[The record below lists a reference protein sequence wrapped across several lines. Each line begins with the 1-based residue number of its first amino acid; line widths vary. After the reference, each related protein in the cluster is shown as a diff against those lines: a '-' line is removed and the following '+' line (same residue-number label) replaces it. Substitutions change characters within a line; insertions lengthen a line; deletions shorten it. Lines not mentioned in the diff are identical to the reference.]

1 MGINIILPLIMGI
14 AMTVIIGSQVVPS
27 YIEKI
32 KIAKVEN
39 QTINNQEVIFEGV
52 QRFITMKQRNPVDL
66 REVVEEGFLN
76 EKVIENGFGGEYT
89 IKIEET
95 KGLLKV
101 RTFIEDKTSQETFL
115 NSFKNKFK
123 PIQIGTNEFETTFVI
138 PMDVMHGSGLFMTG
152 IPMQTNEP
160 DKNKYKY
167 WYDTNGEEAILKIS
181 DGDKWIPISKG
192 ENNNKGNGSTSIN
205 KDDIV
210 VTNDDLWNFNDAKEG
225 DIKYAYDDTT
235 KSIQEYVYY
244 KNRWTAKNYNGVAP
258 LTDGEKYYKYLRES
272 YPNLFSVDVNNLNF
286 GSSGTTI
293 DGTSYQTVSFD
304 IPKENG
310 EVLKNEIIAFVLKE
324 KPFEFFKMR
333 LQIMTTKDYLH
344 FAKPPEIDEGFYM
357 YNKMS
362 DFLEK
367 NVRNDD
373 TDNTFDYPKAKNIPI
388 NDNPL
393 SALFNSLDIMYLS
406 KATINSLPAIDGFSS
421 VKSEFR
427 NGDEVWMLFEINKDS
442 PIIPI
447 IPNNRD
453 YSNPVYKYCDSNF
466 NYKFDTKTQKQFL
479 ICTKFLD
486 F

>member
-14 AMTVIIGSQVVPS
+14 AMTVIIGSQVAPS

-39 QTINNQEVIFEGV
+39 RTINNQEVIFEGV
-52 QRFITMKQRNPVDL
+52 QRFITMKQRNPSNL
-66 REVVEEGFLN
+66 REVVDEGFLN
-76 EKVIENGFGGEYT
+76 ENFIENGFGGEYT
-89 IKIEET
+89 IEIEET

-101 RTFIEDKTSQETFL
+101 RTFIEDKKSQETFL

-123 PIQIGTNEFETTFVI
+123 PIQIDTNEFETTFVI

-225 DIKYAYDDTT
+225 DIKYAYDSTT

-244 KNRWTAKNYNGVAP
+244 DNRWTAKNYNGVAP
-258 LTDGEKYYKYLRES
+258 LTKGEIYYKYLRES
-272 YPNLFSVDVNNLNF
+272 YPNLFSVDVDNLEI
-286 GSSGTTI
+286 GRSGRTI

-324 KPFEFFKMR
+324 KPFEFFKMT
-333 LQIMTTKDYLH
+333 LQVNNPSKDYLH
-344 FAKPPEIDEGFYM
+344 FAEPPEINESY
-357 YNKMS
+357 YNKMTG
-362 DFLEK
+362 FYNNNNIYHYE
-367 NVRNDD
+367 
-373 TDNTFDYPKAKNIPI
+373 KAKNIPI

-421 VKSEFR
+421 VRSEFR
-427 NGDEVWMLFEINKDS
+427 DGDSVWMLFEINKDS

-447 IPNNRD
+447 IPNNKD
-453 YSNPVYKYCDSNF
+453 YSNPLFEYCDSFF
-466 NYKFDTKTQKQFL
+466 NYKFNTTTQKQTL
-479 ICTKFLD
+479 VCQKWL
-486 F
+486 